1 MTEQQTDIKR
11 PRQIPQNDLDLN
23 LMTINTEWGSDNI
36 PKELIEKLTQYNYKF
51 IRDEN
56 SKLIKDANGNPIMMG
71 DAEGKPIIDKAGL
84 WQLLG
89 FYTRDI
95 RLGNLSKQEM
105 TYCQYYLD
113 LANDDLRVN
122 YIEAFLIC
130 LSRTITILELSQSKK
145 GFLRQVMQTLFEH
158 KTSINSEPKKRNIF
172 GLGKSEAN

>member
-1 MTEQQTDIKR
+1 MTETIPEQKR

-23 LMTINTEWGSDNI
+23 LMTINTEWGGDQI

-56 SKLIKDANGNPIMMG
+56 SKLIKDANGNPMIMTNNDGTPML
-71 DAEGKPIIDKAGL
+71 DKTGL

-130 LSRTITILELSQSKK
+130 LSRTITVLELSQSKK

-158 KTSINSEPKKRNIF
+158 KTSISSEPKKRNMF
-172 GLGKSEAN
+172 GLGKTEAN

>member
-1 MTEQQTDIKR
+1 MSEPSEVKR

-36 PKELIEKLTQYNYKF
+36 PKELLDKLTQYNYKF

-56 SKLIKDANGNPIMMG
+56 SKLIKDRNGNPMLMVKEDG
-71 DAEGKPIIDKAGL
+71 EPIIDKSGL

-89 FYTRDI
+89 FYTRDM
-95 RLGNLSKQEM
+95 RLGNLTKQEM
-105 TYCQYYLD
+105 IYCQYYID

-130 LSRTITILELSQSKK
+130 LSRAITVLETSQSKK

-172 GLGKSEAN
+172 GMGKEAN